1 MVLLLFVTLWKSQHH
16 LIASHNHSHNHNTQ
30 FLGGSVQFIDCD
42 VHLYP
47 SYQSEVNCSTKLF
60 VWRIEK
66 NYDLIVHFPKE
77 RSLLLYLNFL
87 PYWELFL
94 CRPFCEL
101 YLSPH
106 ELVWMTK
113 KHHVSFLKQCSFSPS
128 DTWKNKIEKLNSIG
142 CIVKIA

>member
-1 MVLLLFVTLWKSQHH
+1 MVLLLFVTLRKSQHH
-16 LIASHNHSHNHNTQ
+16 LITNHSHNHNTQ
-30 FLGGSVQFIDCD
+30 FLGESVQFIDCD
-42 VHLYP
+42 VYLYP
-47 SYQSEVNCSTKLF
+47 SYQSEVNYSTKLF

-66 NYDLIVHFPKE
+66 NYGLIVHFPKE

-87 PYWELFL
+87 PYWELFF
-94 CRPFCEL
+94 CRLF
-101 YLSPH
+101 YQFYIFPH

-113 KHHVSFLKQCSFSPS
+113 KHHVSLLKQGSFSLS